1 MSFHID
7 PVLQNIYKLNDYQ
20 VALISSY
27 AGYDADINEDWMLS
41 LPDVLDNDD
50 YDIYDAFL
58 NNDGDE
64 AMPDYFSISS
74 LYDVVFYVNFGL
86 ATLEDFS
93 YLTQNAMSYEEA
105 ENLIFL
111 YDHEQFNNLTNEEFQ
126 PTDQFLTPRQFYDYY
141 MDNNLDFS
149 DAIEKMEET
158 IDMYESSEEEDIDPE
173 DLIKSIVRRVID
185 RNDVNQRILHNG
197 DETLVITN
205 GNEGAVFKFP
215 LPSALDS
222 HKDIQEDAEIRFLEK
237 MLAYD
242 NNTAESIQDKIDD
255 HLIRY
260 HRDYFMEGSSP
271 RFQTR
276 LDENTRIQ
284 GLLQN
289 INEYNKT
296 QCKIGVTVYDPVL
309 NEHVDYASHIV
320 IQNDTISWSNPEL
333 AILLMYDDI
342 FNTITHGRINML
354 MHPETV
360 HADNEQE
367 GVHVTI
373 AVGMWMYHE
382 GIFEGVNEDN
392 RNEFSHGL
400 IPVDTVMYKESFEF
414 FDTEDFFN

>member
-111 YDHEQFNNLTNEEFQ
+111 YDHEQFNNLTDEDFQ
-126 PTDQFLTPRQFYDYY
+126 PTDEFLTPRQFYDYY

-158 IDMYESSEEEDIDPE
+158 IDMHESSEEADIDPE
-173 DLIKSIVRRVID
+173 ELIKSIVRKVID

-197 DETLVITN
+197 DETIVITN

-222 HKDIQEDAEIRFLEK
+222 HKDIQKDAEIRFLEK
-237 MLAYD
+237 MLDHD
-242 NNTAESIQDKIDD
+242 NNTAESLQDKIDH

-260 HRDYFMEGSSP
+260 HRDYFLEGSSP

-333 AILLMYDDI
+333 AILLMYDNI

-360 HADNEQE
+360 HDDNKQAN
-367 GVHVTI
+367 VHVTL

-382 GIFEGVNEDN
+382 GVFEGVNEEN
-392 RNEFSHGL
+392 RNELSHGL
-400 IPVDTVMYKESFEF
+400 IPVDTAIYKESFEF
-414 FDTEDFFN
+414 FNTEDFFN